1 MSGIYWTLTAL
12 ELGHHGHRLNQN
24 EIVEFVKSC
33 QHECGGFGAS
43 MNHDPHLLYTLSA
56 LQILVT
62 YDAVETIDVEKVVQ
76 FIAGLQQVLKLEL
89 RWHFR
94 LKGDI
99 FY

>member
-1 MSGIYWTLTAL
+1 
-12 ELGHHGHRLNQN
+12 
-24 EIVEFVKSC
+24 
-33 QHECGGFGAS
+33 

-89 RWHFR
+89 R
-94 LKGDI
+94 
-99 FY
+99 